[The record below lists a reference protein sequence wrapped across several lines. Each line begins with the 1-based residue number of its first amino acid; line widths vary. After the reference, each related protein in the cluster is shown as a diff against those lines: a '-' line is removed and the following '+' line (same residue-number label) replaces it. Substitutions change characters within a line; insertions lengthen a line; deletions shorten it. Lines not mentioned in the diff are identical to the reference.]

1 MAKSSWLIPYFALE
15 EEGKPLYDQVDMYYE
30 KGSLRHEVVDLT
42 TPPSFSFNIF
52 IDGTMRLY
60 NVGLAKPYTP
70 LYLAV
75 VSAATLRR
83 EGRRLFNTNISSSLY
98 LLLFPFQT
106 YREYLQE
113 AQIEVSYADIEN
125 FINQVSRWFNTRGL
139 QSFKE
144 DDLDYRR
151 IGGREIFKHKNCLV
165 ICDISKRGV
174 VQKGNYLISK
184 EDLLNPQKIKEAA
197 KARVRRIMELLEFR
211 CLLEASDSFS
221 DYYILK
227 DGLIDRYNRVK
238 QIFGI
243 DKQTYQTMLMNVVGF
258 IKYPRK
264 IPPEVRVNILSL
276 SESQYYRW
284 IGRPEDD
291 EDDENN
297 SYPSPYTNELFDFA
311 LLRFRRLPHF
321 LDTPVG
327 IVKLQTLK
335 IEHNKDNL
343 KEIVQAV
350 LRERYPL
357 PSDHRRIYSEPFPI
371 EEAEKV
377 AKAQLPSEDR
387 VRGLVYSLM

>member
-1 MAKSSWLIPYFALE
+1 MTLIIE
-15 EEGKPLYDQVDMYYE
+15 EWVEERYLNIKIV
-30 KGSLRHEVVDLT
+30 SLSV
-42 TPPSFSFNIF
+42 IF
-52 IDGTMRLY
+52 
-60 NVGLAKPYTP
+60 
-70 LYLAV
+70 
-75 VSAATLRR
+75 LR
-83 EGRRLFNTNISSSLY
+83 
-98 LLLFPFQT
+98 
-106 YREYLQE
+106 
-113 AQIEVSYADIEN
+113 
-125 FINQVSRWFNTRGL
+125 
-139 QSFKE
+139 
-144 DDLDYRR
+144 
-151 IGGREIFKHKNCLV
+151 
-165 ICDISKRGV
+165 
-174 VQKGNYLISK
+174 GNYLISR
-184 EDLLNPQKIKEAA
+184 EDLFNPQKIKEAA

-243 DKQTYQTMLMNVVGF
+243 DKQTYQAMLMNVVGF

-297 SYPSPYTNELFDFA
+297 SYPSPDTNELFDFA

-321 LDTPVG
+321 LDAPVG

-335 IEHNKDNL
+335 REHNKDNL
-343 KEIVQAV
+343 KEIVKAV

>member
-15 EEGKPLYDQVDMYYE
+15 EEGKPLYDQADIYYE
-30 KGSLRHEVVDLT
+30 KSSLRHEVVDLT
-42 TPPSFSFNIF
+42 SPPSFSFNIF

-60 NVGLAKPYTP
+60 NVGLARPYTP
-70 LYLAV
+70 LFLAV

-83 EGRRLFNTNISSSLY
+83 EGRKLFNTNISSSLY

-125 FINQVSRWFNTRGL
+125 FINQISRWFNARGL

-144 DDLDYRR
+144 DDLDYGR

-174 VQKGNYLISK
+174 VQKGNYLISR
-184 EDLLNPQKIKEAA
+184 EDLFNPQKIKEAA

-211 CLLEASDSFS
+211 CLLEASDNFS

-238 QIFGI
+238 HIFGI
-243 DKQTYQTMLMNVVGF
+243 DKQTYQAMLMNVVGF

-297 SYPSPYTNELFDFA
+297 PYPSPDTNELFDFA

-335 IEHNKDNL
+335 TEHNKDNL

-350 LRERYPL
+350 LREKYPL